1 MPHIRARNVD
11 PALLEAR
18 ARVLVDR
25 LQEAVGC
32 DRAWFTLELEAS
44 RAIDSGSGEPVRPYV
59 EVHWF
64 PRPPEA
70 KKAVARIL
78 SEELRGGADYL
89 TTVFFDLAEADYFE
103 NGEPV

>member
-32 DRAWFTLELEAS
+32 DRAWFTLELEPS
-44 RAIDSGSGEPVRPYV
+44 RAFDTGSGEPLRPLV
-59 EVHWF
+59 EVLWF
-64 PRPPEA
+64 PRPPEV

-89 TTVFFDLAEADYFE
+89 TAVFFDLAEEDYFE